1 MGKNKSLYFFDTI
14 IILLN
19 LATGRGNILLYWL
32 TGFER
37 IAPIQFMVILLD
49 LVYIAVRV
57 SKIRCKEIKKLP
69 ITALLII
76 IILFVNLLNIV
87 LEGKANP
94 LAQSLHFFVFALFVF
109 ILYKLSNEYLNTFGN
124 NTKASLFLSRGYV
137 WLSLISIVGV
147 FLSFFLMNIFG
158 LDSSPVNADFMAA
171 NMDKGCIYYR
181 SFFSVNMFTL
191 IPRVPFFQKFGML
204 SGLFHE
210 VHSFAMNVFPCLI
223 LMLGFAKKTVSRWL
237 IIISSILVIL
247 FAGSATNILVV
258 GACLVAYFVIN
269 SKKKFLGSLIGAAA
283 IALVVFIY
291 VSIDDTLLE
300 FLLGR
305 MDEGSGSQQYSV
317 SLLEWT
323 FSPRTLM
330 GSDFFSTDYVE
341 EMQTSSIILKDV
353 GYIPFLLNIAFI
365 IFYLKDTIKL
375 LFSKDKVGMAV
386 GFASLYLILHS
397 GKIGMTLF
405 ALTLPLIMVFIQTIT
420 INVLWKKRS
429 C

>member
-1 MGKNKSLYFFDTI
+1 MGKNKSLFFFDTVI
-14 IILLN
+14 VLLN
-19 LATGRGNILLYWL
+19 LAAGRGNILLYWL

-37 IAPIQFMVILLD
+37 IAPIQFIVILLD
-49 LVYIAVRV
+49 LLYIAVRAG
-57 SKIRCKEIKKLP
+57 KIKSTVIRRLP
-69 ITALLII
+69 LSALFIL

-87 LEGKANP
+87 LEGKVNP
-94 LAQSLHFFVFALFVF
+94 LAQSLHFFVFALFAF
-109 ILYKLSNEYLNTFGN
+109 ILYKISNDYLSTFRN
-124 NTKASLFLSRGYV
+124 NANASRFLSRGYV
-137 WLSLISIVGV
+137 WLSLFSIVGV

-158 LDSSPVNADFMAA
+158 LDPSPVNADFMAA
-171 NMDKGCIYYR
+171 NMDKGYIYYR
-181 SFFSVNMFTL
+181 SYFTVNMFTL
-191 IPRVPFFQKFGML
+191 IPRVPFFQKYGML

-210 VHSFAMNVFPCLI
+210 VHLFAMNVFPCLI
-223 LMLGFAKKTVSRWL
+223 LMLGFAKTTVSRWL

-258 GACLVAYFVIN
+258 GACLVVYFVIN
-269 SKKKFLGSLIGAAA
+269 SKKKFIGSIIGAAA
-283 IALVVFIY
+283 IALAVMVY

-305 MDEGSGSQQYSV
+305 LDEGSGSQQYSV

-323 FSPRTLM
+323 FTPRTLM

-341 EMQTSSIILKDV
+341 DMQTSSIILKDV
-353 GYIPFLLNIAFI
+353 GYIPFLLNIVFI
-365 IFYLKDTIKL
+365 FLYLKDTIKL
-375 LFSKDKVGMAV
+375 LFSKVKVGTAV

-405 ALTLPLIMVFIQTIT
+405 AQTLPLFIVFIQTIT
-420 INVLWKKRS
+420 INYLWKKRS